1 MAWFVSRRNCPSF
14 LTANTVA
21 GPLDRAARAGCAD
34 RNHQDPAAAVLFYR
48 RTAHPLGAP
57 PHPASS
63 PALAL
68 GNPVQ
73 SRPRSIASPA
83 ISGLTAQLAPDP
95 STRLPNRLEDSRQVA
110 PRASLAACCPDHLA
124 QHCHHGPPT
133 SPLRGYRTLHSAISI
148 GIKPSRLFPLPL
160 IPCLTDMA
168 ASLRWIRG

>member
-21 GPLDRAARAGCAD
+21 GPLDGAARAGRAGGD
-34 RNHQDPAAAVLFYR
+34 HQDPPATVLLPG

-73 SRPRSIASPA
+73 SRPRSIASAA
-83 ISGLTAQLAPDP
+83 ISCLTAPSAPDP
-95 STRLPNRLEDSRQVA
+95 STRLPNRLEGSRQVG
-110 PRASLAACCPDHLA
+110 PRASLAAYRPDNLA
-124 QHCHHGPPT
+124 QHRHCGAST
-133 SPLRGYRTLHSAISI
+133 SSSRGYRTLPQPNLLGSSPH
-148 GIKPSRLFPLPL
+148 RLSPLPH
-160 IPCLTDMA
+160 IPCLTGMA
-168 ASLRWIRG
+168 TSLRWIRA

>member
-21 GPLDRAARAGCAD
+21 GPLDNSHRSGRAAGD
-34 RNHQDPAAAVLFYR
+34 HQNPPTTVLLYR

-57 PHPASS
+57 THFASA

-73 SRPRSIASPA
+73 SRPRSIARPA
-83 ISGLTAQLAPDP
+83 ISGLTAPLAPTLHQTTQP
-95 STRLPNRLEDSRQVA
+95 PRRLALGVA
-110 PRASLAACCPDHLA
+110 PRAPLAASCPDHLA
-124 QHCHHGPPT
+124 QHRHRGPPT
-133 SPLRGYRTLHSAISI
+133 SPLRGYRTLHPAISV
-148 GIKPSRLFPLPL
+148 GSSPHRLFPFLL

-168 ASLRWIRG
+168 TSLRWIRV